1 MNAHQKVTS
10 AEEYFNNQVDKM
22 AHSMDTSQLRSLS
35 SPNGLM
41 NKVAMM
47 ARMEV
52 IHGPNNVDLY

>member
-41 NKVAMM
+41 NKVAMV

-52 IHGPNNVDLY
+52 IHGPKNVDLY